1 MPRNQKP
8 KSPLGAI
15 LQSLKNDIPRS
26 SLDNAIERAAGE
38 PGAPV
43 APSIAAK
50 PAALTPG
57 AQQAPTGGQG
67 QNGNRNGQ
75 HRRGGRGHGGQG
87 GNRPPMAGGRPQG
100 APSAP
105 GARPEGGA
113 GPRHGS
119 RPSYQYP
126 EHKRRGK
133 QPSQGE
139 IGGHREPAPKKR
151 TGPMIPPPEEGVYR
165 IIPLGGVEEV
175 GKNLTAIE
183 TKDDIIVID
192 AGMQFAGDDTPG
204 IDYIIPNTTYL
215 EERKDKIRAMF
226 ITHGHLDHIGGLPL
240 VLARIGNPPVYSR
253 NLTVLLMKKRQA
265 EFPHLPPLNAI
276 VVNNEDTITVGK
288 MRVKFFGV
296 THTVPDS
303 MGILLETPHGWI
315 VNPGD
320 YKLDQVDGIVSDAEE
335 KQYSVF
341 DHHKTLLLMT
351 DSTNVENEGFALPEI
366 KVHQGLERLIRA
378 NKGGRLIIAA
388 FASHI
393 TRLIKIIEIAE
404 LLGKKVVLEGRS
416 MKTNMEVSIE
426 AGLLKP
432 KPDTLITL
440 DEMDNFPPDRI
451 IMLMT
456 GAQGEE
462 FAALNRA
469 AQKTHKKFILKK
481 NDTIILSASIVPGNE
496 VQVAKMKDGLARQG
510 VNIVTYRTSGEDYV
524 HATGHGN
531 REDIKWLHRK
541 VNEKF
546 FIPIHGSHYM
556 LQSHKR
562 LAHELGI
569 PDANIVVPDNGSI
582 IEISADG
589 TKMTLRKEK
598 APSGLMMVDGFTV
611 GDEQE
616 VVIRDRQM
624 LAQDGM
630 FVIVATIDQKT
641 GKLLKSPDII
651 SRGFVY
657 LKESQDLL
665 HEARQIVKRS
675 LEENSGGPMPINFE
689 VLRGT
694 LGDNLSK
701 FLFQKTAKRP
711 LVIPVLLA
719 V

>member
-15 LQSLKNDIPRS
+15 LQSLSNDIPRS
-26 SLDNAIERAAGE
+26 SLNGAIDRAAGTDSV
-38 PGAPV
+38 APV
-43 APSIAAK
+43 AGPV
-50 PAALTPG
+50 
-57 AQQAPTGGQG
+57 PTQGGQPRPLNAHNNSNPQHNRGPRPMG
-67 QNGNRNGQ
+67 Q
-75 HRRGGRGHGGQG
+75 QG
-87 GNRPPMAGGRPQG
+87 GMRPQHVQG
-100 APSAP
+100 RSLDPRAPMTGTP
-105 GARPEGGA
+105 RPTATPDG
-113 GPRHGS
+113 RHGS

-133 QPSQGE
+133 PSSNSQE
-139 IGGHREPAPKKR
+139 GGHREAIPKKR
-151 TGPMIPPPEEGVYR
+151 IGPMIPPPEEGVYR

-192 AGMQFAGDDTPG
+192 AGMQFASDDTPG

-276 VVNNEDTITVGK
+276 VVDNNTISVGK

-341 DHHKTLLLMT
+341 DDHKTLLLMT

-366 KVHQGLERLIRA
+366 KVHQGLERIIRA

-393 TRLIKIIEIAE
+393 TRLIKIIQIAE
-404 LLGKKVVLEGRS
+404 ELGKKVVLEGRS

-440 DEMDNFPPDRI
+440 EEVDNYPPDRV

-469 AQKTHKKFILKK
+469 AQKTHKKFTLKK

-531 REDIKWLHRK
+531 REDIKWLHKK

-556 LQSHKR
+556 LQSHRR
-562 LAHELGI
+562 LAHEIGI
-569 PDANIVVPDNGSI
+569 PDANVIVPDNGSI

-589 TKMTLRKEK
+589 EKMTLRKEK
-598 APSGLMMVDGFTV
+598 AASGLMMVDGFTV

-657 LKESQDLL
+657 LKESQELL

-675 LEENSGGPMPINFE
+675 LEEGAGPMPVNFE